1 MKNYKS
7 YKNYSCFI
15 SLLILSISLLGCGPK
30 APPNTH
36 GLLYPEA
43 RQVKPFVLDDQ
54 FGQTVTEQALKG
66 NWTLLFLGYTSCPDI
81 CPMTLA
87 KLTQVEQQLN
97 TAHSLAVWFVSVDPK
112 RDTVDKRKL
121 YIDYFNPSFK
131 AVSGDHRNLFPFV
144 RNLGLVYAMHD
155 NGDGQ
160 SYLVDHSASVALVDP
175 NGAVR
180 AIFKPEFAKGKVPI
194 INIKKMIEDLTNIL
208 TFYSDTK

>member
-54 FGQTVTEQALKG
+54 LGQTVTEQALQGK
-66 NWTLLFLGYTSCPDI
+66 WTLLFLGYTSCPDI

-160 SYLVDHSASVALVDP
+160 SYLVDHSASVVLIDP
-175 NGAVR
+175 EARVIGR
-180 AIFKPEFAKGKVPI
+180 FKPKREPGKLSISDSQQILADMPVI
-194 INIKKMIEDLTNIL
+194 ISKQ
-208 TFYSDTK
+208 